1 MPYSVRITCTV
12 HQAVISI
19 EHLAVARASFFV
31 SAVYKK
37 KLLYA
42 VKLQTCNCIIFQGLI
57 DNDHLGDW
65 SPEKDNCWRLT
76 FRQPVRKLSSDIFL
90 CLKMASAQVVGTSV
104 LRRTPVTQMI
114 IFDQGVLLLG
124 SNHFLKKKGI
134 HD

>member
-1 MPYSVRITCTV
+1 MLCFKIFSTRNLCRFQTRKPGFLLKILVKCRKFQPRYSIKIYSC
-12 HQAVISI
+12 
-19 EHLAVARASFFV
+19 
-31 SAVYKK
+31 KK
-37 KLLYA
+37 K
-42 VKLQTCNCIIFQGLI
+42 KTLI
-57 DNDHLGDW
+57 ENDHLGDW
-65 SPEKDNCWRLT
+65 SPEKDNCCRLT

-124 SNHFLKKKGI
+124 SNHFLKEKGI